1 MQDQGAVAV
10 TVLMPVHN
18 AAATLRQ
25 AVASVRAQSRGDWE
39 LILIDDASTDGSGAL
54 AQELAGEDA
63 RIRLLTLPQNLGAA
77 AARNHGLAQARGRF
91 IAFLDAD
98 DRWHPEKLARQ
109 LEFMARTGAA
119 LSFTGYSRVAADGRR
134 IAAVQVP
141 ESVDHATLL
150 RRNLLGCLTVIYD
163 SRACGRVPMPGLR
176 RQHDFALWLDLTR
189 RFGPARGLNQDLA
202 TYRVAPGSLSGS
214 RLAAARDL
222 WRVYRQCEGLSALSA
237 LGYFGGYLAFALRHR
252 LVQRPGPEA
261 RDRR

>member
-1 MQDQGAVAV
+1 MQDQVAV

-18 AAATLRQ
+18 AAATLRD
-25 AVASVRAQSRGDWE
+25 AVGSVRGQSRGDWE

-54 AQELAGEDA
+54 AQDLAGEDG
-63 RIRLLTLPQNLGAA
+63 RIRLLTLPHNQGAA
-77 AARNHGLAQARGRF
+77 AARNHGLALARGRY

-98 DRWHPEKLARQ
+98 DLWHPEKLARQ
-109 LEFMARTGAA
+109 LDFLARTGAA

-134 IAAVQVP
+134 IASVQVP
-141 ESVDHATLL
+141 DAVDHATLL

-163 SRACGRVPMPGLR
+163 SARCGPVPMPGLR

-222 WRVYRQCEGLSALSA
+222 WRVYRQCEGLSFLRT

-252 LVQRPGPEA
+252 LIQRPDSRRDAA
-261 RDRR
+261 R